1 MKKRK
6 MKKEIAEL
14 RKQLKKEGR
23 LYSFYYAAYGAAMR
37 CIKEQR
43 EIIEMEAHRQPLPPP
58 TNGNAECER

>member
-23 LYSFYYAAYGAAMR
+23 LYSFYYFAYQAAMK
-37 CIKEQR
+37 CVKEQR
-43 EIIEMEAHRQPLPPP
+43 EVIEMEIHRKPLPPP
-58 TNGNAECER
+58 TNGGDQ